1 MTALQRRLRKTLTE
15 LRAAG
20 THKTLRHLTGPTGP
34 VTRIEGLGEVLV
46 FCSNNYL
53 GLANHPA
60 VVEAG
65 MEGLRRYGAGTAS
78 VRFICGTFECH
89 RELEHRLAQF
99 LGTEAALTYVS
110 CWNANEG
117 LLPSLLQEGDA
128 IVSDELNH
136 ASIID
141 AGRLSRP
148 ATRRV
153 FPHGD
158 VAALETV
165 LGELDAAPVRLVVTD
180 GVFSMEGDL
189 APLPELVAACRR
201 HAATLVVDDSHGVG
215 VLGAHGRGTPEHFH
229 LPGHGPDG
237 VDILTGTLG
246 KALGG
251 AAGGY
256 VAGPAAVIDYL
267 IQRSRPQLFS
277 NALPPTVACSAA
289 KALDILEHEPER
301 VAQLHANTD
310 RMRHGLRRLGYQ
322 VLDSPSAIVPIMI
335 GASARAIRLSEQLL
349 DRGIFVVGFGFP
361 VVPEGAARLRVQL
374 SAAHTDQHI
383 DTALDAFEALRAD
396 A

>member
-1 MTALQRRLRKTLTE
+1 MTRLQDRLRTTLAE
-15 LRAAG
+15 LRASG

-34 VTRIEGLGEVLV
+34 VTTIEGLGEVLV

-53 GLANHPA
+53 GLANHPE

-65 MEGLRRYGAGTAS
+65 IEGLRRYGAGTAS
-78 VRFICGTFECH
+78 VRFISGTFECH
-89 RELEHRLAQF
+89 RDLEQRLAHF
-99 LGTEAALTYVS
+99 FGTESALTFVS

-117 LLPSLLQEGDA
+117 LLPSLTREGDA
-128 IVSDELNH
+128 IVSDQLNH

-148 ATRRV
+148 AARRV

-158 VAALETV
+158 VVALDRI
-165 LGELDAAPVRLVVTD
+165 LDELDTAPVKLVVTD
-180 GVFSMEGDL
+180 GVFSMEGDI
-189 APLPELVAACRR
+189 APLPDLVPVCHR
-201 HAATLVVDDSHGVG
+201 HAATLIVDDSHGVG
-215 VLGAHGRGTPEHFH
+215 VLGAHGRGTAEHFH
-229 LPGHGPDG
+229 LAGDGRGG

-256 VAGPAAVIDYL
+256 VAGPAVVIDHL

-289 KALDILEHEPER
+289 KALEILEQEPER
-301 VAQLHANTD
+301 VARLQTNTD
-310 RMRHGLRRLGYQ
+310 RMRRGLRRLGYQ
-322 VLDSPSAIVPIMI
+322 VLDSASAIVPVMV
-335 GASARAIRLSEQLL
+335 GDSARAIRLSEQLL
-349 DRGIFVVGFGFP
+349 DRGIFIVGFGFP
-361 VVPEGAARLRVQL
+361 VVPEGAARLRIQM

-383 DTALDAFEALRAD
+383 DRALDAFEALRR
-396 A
+396 